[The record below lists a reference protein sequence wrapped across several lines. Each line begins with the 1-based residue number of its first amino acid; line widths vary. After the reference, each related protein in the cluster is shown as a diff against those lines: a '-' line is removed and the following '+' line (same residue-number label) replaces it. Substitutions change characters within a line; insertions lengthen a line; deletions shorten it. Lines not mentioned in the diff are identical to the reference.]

1 MHTAAVVLSAGS
13 GKRMGSRTK
22 KQYMQIGGK
31 PIIYYALK
39 AFEDSFVDEIILVAS
54 KEDLSFCQKEIVDR
68 YGFSKVKRIVEGG
81 KERYHS
87 VFQGIMGLTKC
98 DYVFIHDGA
107 RPMIKAE
114 MLERLFGD
122 VTKWD
127 ACVAGMPAKDT
138 IKIADENGNI
148 AETPNRNLVWT
159 IQTPQVFEYELIK
172 KAYAELIRRAD
183 EIKAQG
189 INITDDAMV
198 VETLTG
204 HPVHLTPGSYE
215 NIKITT
221 PEDLLIA
228 EQFLAPCGKQL
239 HHFV

>member
-107 RPMIKAE
+107 RPFVTGQIINDA
-114 MLERLFGD
+114 LENVR
-122 VTKWD
+122 VHK
-127 ACVAGMPAKDT
+127 ACVAAMPVKDT
-138 IKIADENGNI
+138 IKIADDQDF
-148 AETPNRNLVWT
+148 AVSTPRRDLVWMM
-159 IQTPQVFEYELIK
+159 QTPQVFQASLIQEEEK
-172 KAYAELIRRAD
+172 LRTE
-183 EIKAQG
+183 G
-189 INITDDAMV
+189 IQITDDAMA
-198 VETLTG
+198 VETLL
-204 HPVHLTPGSYE
+204 HQPVKLFRASYE

-221 PEDLLIA
+221 PEDLVIA
-228 EQFLAPCGKQL
+228 DGILEKR
-239 HHFV
+239 V

>member
-39 AFEDSFVDEIILVAS
+39 AFEDSFVDEIILV
-54 KEDLSFCQKEIVDR
+54 SFCQKEIVDR

-114 MLERLFGD
+114 MLERLLGD

-172 KAYAELIRRAD
+172 KAYAELIRRED

>member
-114 MLERLFGD
+114 MLERLLGD

-138 IKIADENGNI
+138 IKIADE
-148 AETPNRNLVWT
+148 
-159 IQTPQVFEYELIK
+159 TPQVFEYELIK
-172 KAYAELIRRAD
+172 KAYAELIRRED